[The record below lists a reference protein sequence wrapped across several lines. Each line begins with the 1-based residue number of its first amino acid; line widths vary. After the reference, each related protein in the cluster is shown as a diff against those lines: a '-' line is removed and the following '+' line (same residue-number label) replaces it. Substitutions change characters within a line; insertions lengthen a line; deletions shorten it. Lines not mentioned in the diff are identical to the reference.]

1 MEIFCKLMEAEE
13 GKNFFKAHKS
23 HYIDSYYTLLSE
35 NLRGKNQFEW
45 LESCLLLHKFIM
57 EKME

>member
-1 MEIFCKLMEAEE
+1 MEAEE